1 MPTWTQSE
9 ITALRAAVASGV
21 LSVRYADRTV
31 TYHSLAEMRD
41 LLADMERATARAS
54 GSPSFSVVTTHKGL

>member
-41 LLADMERATARAS
+41 LLADMERAAARAG
-54 GSPSFSVVTTHKGL
+54 GSPSFSVVTTSKGL